1 MIRILVAEDHVIAR
15 VGVTTIVNKQPDMT
29 VIAEAYDGA
38 EAIALYRKHQPDV
51 ALLDVRMPNIS
62 GLDAT
67 TAILTEFPNARVIAL
82 TSYGGDADVRRAL
95 KAGVVAYL
103 TKDLLQ
109 DELLT
114 AIRVVHK
121 GHSYIP
127 ATLAAVL
134 NAQGARPDLT
144 QRELQVLE
152 FVVRGMANKQI
163 AYSLNLS
170 EFTIKNHLKR
180 LLDKLG
186 VQDRTQ
192 AATAAIERGLVHLG

>member
-1 MIRILVAEDHVIAR
+1 MIRVLVAEDHVIAR
-15 VGVTTIVNKQPDMT
+15 VGVTTIINKQHDMK
-29 VIAEAYDGA
+29 VIAEAADGA
-38 EAIALYRKHQPDV
+38 EAVALYPRHKPDV
-51 ALLDVRMPNIS
+51 TLVDLRMPVLS
-62 GLDAT
+62 GLEAT
-67 TAILTEFPNARVIAL
+67 VAILERFPDARIIAL

-95 KAGVVAYL
+95 RAGVRGYL

-114 AIRVVHK
+114 AIRKVHQ
-121 GHSYIP
+121 GSSYLP
-127 ATLAAVL
+127 AALAAVL

-152 FVVRGMANKQI
+152 LVVRGLANKQI

-170 EFTIKNHLKR
+170 EFTVKNHLKR

-192 AATAAIERGLVHLG
+192 AATAAIERGIVHLG

>member
-1 MIRILVAEDHVIAR
+1 MIRVLVAEDHIIAR
-15 VGVTTIVNKQPDMT
+15 VGVTTIINKQADMR
-29 VIAEAYDGA
+29 VIAEAANGA
-38 EAIALYRKHQPDV
+38 EALTLYRQHRPHVTLID
-51 ALLDVRMPNIS
+51 LRMPVVS

-67 TAILTEFPNARVIAL
+67 IAIRAEFPQARIIAL

-95 KAGVVAYL
+95 KAGVTGYL

-114 AIRVVHK
+114 AIRQVHE
-121 GHSYIP
+121 GSHYLP
-127 ATLAAVL
+127 AALAAVL
-134 NAQGARPDLT
+134 SAQGARPDLS

-152 FVVRGMANKQI
+152 LVVRGLANKQI

-170 EFTIKNHLKR
+170 EFTVKNHLKR
-180 LLDKLG
+180 LLHKLG

-192 AATAAIERGLVHLG
+192 AVTAAIERGIVHLG